1 MPSKKHPIVEP
12 KIRLTYDCP
21 HCQMITVYE
30 DVDESLKMLLDEV
43 QIKCQECEETFFI
56 KNFENL

>member
-1 MPSKKHPIVEP
+1 MPKHPIVEP

-21 HCQMITVYE
+21 NCNMITYYD
-30 DVDESLKMLLDEV
+30 DVDESLTMLLDEV
-43 QIKCQECEETFFI
+43 QITCIECKEPFFI